1 MGKTTLLKHLAARRL
16 CVPEHWSV
24 TLVQQEADAT
34 EVPVGVVDEVLRAD
48 RRRRDLLQRE
58 AEFVWIPKRASVQF
72 AIQQAL
78 PHAKSFHFQLIQM
91 GIHELTFDDRIEEEH
106 QCTVMV
112 DTVKLERCVKPD
124 FHELAL
130 LVTVDVCWKF
140 SDLIAFVACE
150 CRVLPSKVII
160 LDGDSPMPEGAFVLQ
175 QLCSSFRATIFV
187 NPLDTRQLIPKK
199 LCDFGQAKDIRVAG
213 VKVANPI
220 FTDNALP
227 SDSGFI
233 RFAVR
238 NPKWGSIRSV
248 AVHNKTPLQCLV
260 SMLLPDFDEPIPYIT
275 AQSVI
280 LDQSMPVCQLLEYED
295 IELHFSGFK
304 PWPVTNLEYLIP
316 FAPLVPQDPQFTVKI
331 WVKGP
336 FDYRAKICHVDKE
349 WSVTKLAAS
358 YQVLHKSNLTM
369 IAMQHGK
376 AVDTRWSQVGGPA
389 AILGTIADEEGVLES
404 AVKARVQTILSK
416 IDNATIRAHM
426 HDDPQTFWGYLKQ
439 WANDAKLR
447 LITPE
452 ELKAQKKAGRLEA
465 KEHSSASSSVKN
477 KKLSEATAEK
487 VAIDTLHFVANNAA
501 VKQIDLNG
509 FAPDRTG
516 IAIVTPEEAM
526 KLEAEGDAEAL
537 DHVSRD
543 AQELQKLCEELSSV
557 AQDGA
562 PEDGEDLDAMGAEAA
577 EASVRKILCGLGFT
591 SAMMD
596 GPVHVL
602 PFGPGDVLHGLESG
616 TGRCWAETI
625 DFSEWGCD
633 CKLYIDIEQVKGTRM
648 GMEIRLDNPCGVR
661 LFLST
666 LHVLSGMKGFLNVAM
681 DDSIDPHQTA
691 LQ

>member
-58 AEFVWIPKRASVQF
+58 ADLLRKPGA
-72 AIQQAL
+72 
-78 PHAKSFHFQLIQM
+78 
-91 GIHELTFDDRIEEEH
+91 EL
-106 QCTVMV
+106 
-112 DTVKLERCVKPD
+112 
-124 FHELAL
+124 
-130 LVTVDVCWKF
+130 
-140 SDLIAFVACE
+140 
-150 CRVLPSKVII
+150 
-160 LDGDSPMPEGAFVLQ
+160 
-175 QLCSSFRATIFV
+175 
-187 NPLDTRQLIPKK
+187 
-199 LCDFGQAKDIRVAG
+199 
-213 VKVANPI
+213 
-220 FTDNALP
+220 
-227 SDSGFI
+227 
-233 RFAVR
+233 
-238 NPKWGSIRSV
+238 
-248 AVHNKTPLQCLV
+248 
-260 SMLLPDFDEPIPYIT
+260 
-275 AQSVI
+275 
-280 LDQSMPVCQLLEYED
+280 
-295 IELHFSGFK
+295 GFK

-349 WSVTKLAAS
+349 W
-358 YQVLHKSNLTM
+358 
-369 IAMQHGK
+369 
-376 AVDTRWSQVGGPA
+376 WSQVGGPA